1 MTNEELMNRIDEQFS
16 GLDRF
21 ILGLKQEVLEIKEV
35 LNDDY
40 YKKNVTNQLFLGKN
54 ALNSYLNEEQIGQM
68 YETKSDSIEKYN
80 ILIDR
85 INQCAS
91 NDGLLNYTRLGDFQN
106 KVNEIKNL
114 YDGEL
119 EIINDK
125 LGSLQSVVNTFT
137 NNDEDD
143 NSGLFYTKEEINNL
157 FATKDE
163 IPSTFGFAKTKY
175 VAETYLRKKDLAA
188 NLENLT
194 YTKEEIDNKFVSEE
208 EMLRMFGATDDNISN
223 LVSASS
229 FNDFKSEMKSNI
241 SNFVTKNWLIDRFEK
256 NFVTTSLLDDYLTT
270 FEFSSKMDELDG
282 RIGLLATKNDLDSY
296 AKNSDIA
303 SMMGSFVTKF
313 ELDEKVIEKLDLYQ
327 HDLSGYVMSSD
338 FNSEISTAK
347 RRLSAIENMMASV
360 VTDNNFNEHTSN
372 LVKKND
378 LFNYVK
384 KSELNDYIASLN
396 GGSATTPNITNF
408 LTYDDASSLFVSKS
422 EINRYIPDITGYA
435 SMESIDVINERING
449 LNSTI
454 MENMSK
460 ITEISDSLDIDYYT
474 KNEID
479 EKFSDLVPTDEQLR
493 QYIKKSEVRQ
503 YIGFDAY
510 KFASKVDLYNV
521 YLKLND
527 YVKYTDAALMRDYV
541 NTADYQT
548 DKNEMYSYIND
559 QVTSATKGGKLVTID
574 DVESLLDDKLTKYM
588 TERKLEEKIVKLCT
602 PTRIRKMVEECVTED
617 FVNETKSYIDN
628 QMNAYLKPEDKDEF
642 YAYVDNKVV
651 DERIDADVLNARL
664 DTFVTTDEM
673 RRQMSEYFSE
683 VNYKNVI
690 EETITDKTVHII
702 DSLLSS
708 KMQNNYLTP
717 NDKDAIYNYVNN
729 KIGGIDYVKEES
741 LREVLSN
748 YVTERD
754 MRRKI
759 EESFSDSN
767 INRIIN
773 NLLTQKLNNIIEDYI
788 DTKMGAY
795 LTESQANTKYLQLE
809 DYKNLKYCAIMSDHY
824 KDNPEEFFAK
834 VIGDNGEE
842 LDRTRTANPLRNGF
856 YIVERNVYLVF
867 EGTVIELDKLEY
879 NWKIEE

>member
-40 YKKNVTNQLFLGKN
+40 YKKNVTNQLFLGKK

-175 VAETYLRKKDLAA
+175 VAETYLRKKDLSA

-422 EINRYIPDITGYA
+422 EINRYMPDITGYA

>member
-422 EINRYIPDITGYA
+422 EINRYMPDITGYA

>member
-40 YKKNVTNQLFLGKN
+40 YKKNVTNQLFLGKK

-422 EINRYIPDITGYA
+422 EINRYMPDITGYA

>member
-40 YKKNVTNQLFLGKN
+40 YKKNVTNQLFLGKK

-175 VAETYLRKKDLAA
+175 VAETYLRKKDLSA

-422 EINRYIPDITGYA
+422 EINRYMPDITGYA

-574 DVESLLDDKLTKYM
+574 DVESLLDDKLTKDM

>member
-40 YKKNVTNQLFLGKN
+40 YKKNVTNQLFLGKK

-241 SNFVTKNWLIDRFEK
+241 SNFVTKNWMIDRFEK

-422 EINRYIPDITGYA
+422 EINRYMPDITGYA

>member
-21 ILGLKQEVLEIKEV
+21 ALGLKQEVLEIKEV

-40 YKKNVTNQLFLGKN
+40 YKKNVANQLFLGKN

-68 YETKSDSIEKYN
+68 YETKSDSNEKYN
-80 ILIDR
+80 ILIDK
-85 INQCAS
+85 INNCVGV
-91 NDGLLNYTRLGDFQN
+91 DGLGGYTKLGDFHN
-106 KVNEIKNL
+106 KVNEIETTYNNKL
-114 YDGEL
+114 ST
-119 EIINDK
+119 INEK
-125 LGSLQSVVNTFT
+125 LNSLQLIVDTFT
-137 NNDEDD
+137 NSDEDD
-143 NSGLFYTKEEINNL
+143 DSGLFYTKEEINNL

-163 IPSTFGFAKTKY
+163 IPSTFGFAKTTY
-175 VAETYLRKKDLAA
+175 VSDNFLKKKDLAKS
-188 NLENLT
+188 LSTIT
-194 YTKEEIDNKFVSEE
+194 YTKNEIDDNFVSNEKLFE
-208 EMLRMFGATDDNISN
+208 LFGIVDGMATSSSLEDFKNDINRTISN
-223 LVSASS
+223 LVTRDWLTNRFETKFATRASLS
-229 FNDFKSEMKSNI
+229 DYISIFEYNLKMEELDGVLNLCATKSEVESEIEDIKSTYVKK
-241 SNFVTKNWLIDRFEK
+241 SLMSQFVTKL
-256 NFVTTSLLDDYLTT
+256 
-270 FEFSSKMDELDG
+270 ELEE
-282 RIGLLATKNDLDSY
+282 S
-296 AKNSDIA
+296 
-303 SMMGSFVTKF
+303 V
-313 ELDEKVIEKLDLYQ
+313 VEKLNEHEQDLT
-327 HDLSGYVMSSD
+327 GYVMTSD

-347 RRLSAIENMMASV
+347 SRLSAIENMLASV
-360 VTDNNFNEHTSN
+360 VTDNNFDEHTTEFA
-372 LVKKND
+372 KKND

-384 KSELNDYIASLN
+384 KSDLTEYISSLN
-396 GGSATTPNITNF
+396 SGSASVPNLTNY
-408 LTYDDASSLFVSKS
+408 LTFDDASSFFVSKS
-422 EINRYIPDITGYA
+422 EINRYIPDISGYA
-435 SMESIDVINERING
+435 SRESIDTLNERMNG

-460 ITEISDSLDIDYYT
+460 ITEISDSLDVDYYT
-474 KNEID
+474 KSEID
-479 EKFSDLVPTDEQLR
+479 EKFSDLVPSDEQLR

-503 YIGFDAY
+503 YIGLDTY

-527 YVKYTDAALMRDYV
+527 YVKYTDTALMRDYV
-541 NTADYQT
+541 NTVDYQT

-628 QMNAYLKPEDKDEF
+628 QMNAYLKPEDRDEF

-717 NDKDAIYNYVNN
+717 SDKDAIYNYVNN

-741 LREVLSN
+741 LRETLSN

-759 EESFSDSN
+759 EESFSDTN
-767 INRIIN
+767 ITRIIN
-773 NLLTQKLNNIIEDYI
+773 NLMTERLNNIIENYI
-788 DTKMGAY
+788 ETKLDKF
-795 LTESQANTKYLQLE
+795 LTESQANTKYLQIE

-824 KDNPEEFFAK
+824 KDKPEEFFAK

-842 LDRTRTANPLRNGF
+842 LDRTRTANPIRNGF

-867 EGTVIELDKLEY
+867 EGTIIELDKLEY